1 MKLIYWLPCSD
12 VIWLPL
18 LLVRAGLF
26 WKRLIIFK
34 NQRLMILPWR
44 LTLLILLASL
54 RGCVHLGVCVCVCV
68 CIPTCWA
75 LLHSCRPELEKA
87 WGSGVWQAGG
97 TRGKTK
103 VLGKMHLSR
112 LCSCNHRG
120 QTPAQGLVKTVFS
133 EPIAWIRTL
142 ALPHTPCVT
151 LSTLLHLSVPLV
163 SHLQNGGNKNVS

>member
-87 WGSGVWQAGG
+87 WGSGCGRQGAHGGRQRCLEKCTSAVYAVVITGVIRQLRVWLRRCSQSQSPGFE
-97 TRGKTK
+97 
-103 VLGKMHLSR
+103 LW
-112 LCSCNHRG
+112 LCH
-120 QTPAQGLVKTVFS
+120 
-133 EPIAWIRTL
+133 I
-142 ALPHTPCVT
+142 PHV
-151 LSTLLHLSVPLV
+151 
-163 SHLQNGGNKNVS
+163 